1 MRKKLIIAASVV
13 AIGAIAA
20 FNVSMNSQ
28 SDNLS
33 DLALANVEA
42 LAGEKDYPRI
52 WCPYGRVLCATVEA
66 PHGTFKYYK
75 PS

>member
-28 SDNLS
+28 SGNLS

-42 LAGEKDYPRI
+42 LSG
-52 WCPYGRVLCATVEA
+52 GEA
-66 PHGTFKYYK
+66 PVYDCPGGWKICLEINFSEWFFKK
-75 PS
+75 